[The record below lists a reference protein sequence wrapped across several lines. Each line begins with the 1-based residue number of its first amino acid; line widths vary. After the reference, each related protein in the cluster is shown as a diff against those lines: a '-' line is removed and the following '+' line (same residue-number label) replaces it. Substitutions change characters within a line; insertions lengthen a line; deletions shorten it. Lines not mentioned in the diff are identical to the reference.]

1 MLTREEAL
9 LDPDYRKAVLAFD
22 RGDDSEY
29 ARYEALEA
37 AEVAAEDLEDAR
49 FEAQF
54 SDCR

>member
-1 MLTREEAL
+1 VLTREEAL